1 MKTPLYHTILVPVEG
16 TDYDKFILDHV
27 VKLAQFHGA
36 KLLLFHVADG
46 WAARYYRES
55 ADSPEVRADQKYLDE
70 LAEMLRKKGI
80 EVTTQLGY
88 GDPGDEIIKV
98 AREKKCDLIA
108 MTTHGH
114 RFISDLVYGSASRKV
129 RHEVD
134 VPVLLLRA
142 PRKHGRS

>member
-1 MKTPLYHTILVPVEG
+1 MKTSLYNTILVPVEG
-16 TDYDKFILDHV
+16 TEYDKFILEHV
-27 VKLAQFHGA
+27 VKLAKIHHA

-46 WAARYYRES
+46 WAARYYREE
-55 ADSPEVRADQKYLDE
+55 ADSPEVRADRNYLHE
-70 LAEMLRKKGI
+70 LAQALEKKDI
-80 EVTTQLGY
+80 KVETMLGY
-88 GDPGDEIIKV
+88 GDPGKEIIKA

-114 RFISDLVYGSASRKV
+114 RFISDLLYGSASRKV

-142 PRKHGRS
+142 PKDR